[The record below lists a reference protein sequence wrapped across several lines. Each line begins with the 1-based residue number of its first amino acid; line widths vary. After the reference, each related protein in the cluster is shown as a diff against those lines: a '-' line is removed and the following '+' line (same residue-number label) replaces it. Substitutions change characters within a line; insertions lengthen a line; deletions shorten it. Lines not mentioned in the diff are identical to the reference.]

1 MMRKLAS
8 STEEEDEDE
17 SMSWQ
22 DKYIDASYEI
32 VSQGS
37 EIDDL
42 KRRILELEESQ
53 PDESR
58 IEALVKENRELRVIG
73 ANVDVEGEVRK
84 VERKWERVLERC
96 YVYEEDLV
104 SSLTKEREVSTIFFL
119 ERMRGDADEEV
130 RVEIESV

>member
-17 SMSWQ
+17 SISWQ

-53 PDESR
+53 ADEYR

-104 SSLTKEREVSTIFFL
+104 SSLTKEREVSHHFL
-119 ERMRGDADEEV
+119 
-130 RVEIESV
+130 S